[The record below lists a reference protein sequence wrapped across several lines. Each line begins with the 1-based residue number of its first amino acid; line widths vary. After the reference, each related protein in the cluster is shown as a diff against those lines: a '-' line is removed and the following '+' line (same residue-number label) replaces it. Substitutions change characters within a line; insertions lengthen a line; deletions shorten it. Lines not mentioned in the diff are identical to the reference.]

1 MITQNGV
8 LNVYVSERDLT
19 GLSDGADSVL
29 VEVAEAPCGY
39 ARRGLVAHL
48 SGFVIWNLGVG
59 GSDLRLRVSGSG

>member
-29 VEVAEAPCGY
+29 VEVAEAH
-39 ARRGLVAHL
+39 REKFRLKTNLNHL
-48 SGFVIWNLGVG
+48 PAIFGVV
-59 GSDLRLRVSGSG
+59 LCLTKAVWRLR